1 MLQCTDFLIKK
12 MLWNTAF
19 AQTANKV
26 VEETYSF
33 VDFFASLGKW
43 GSALL
48 VILIF
53 FILAKVL
60 KKIIAHRIIKQ
71 SKYEVH
77 QEIVILTE
85 RVVYFFVI
93 LLGVSIAF
101 TIIDINIGWVVG
113 PMSVGL
119 GFAFKDLLSNF
130 IAGVVILTQKKF
142 KIGDV
147 IKVDGRLG
155 KITEINV
162 RITQIQA
169 FDGTSLIVP
178 NADLLTNVIQNFTS
192 NTFRRISLQ
201 VGVHYSTPLADAIK
215 LTLNSVKKNKEV
227 FSEPAPQV
235 LAMEFGDSAILLE
248 ARFWIES
255 SESWYNVRS
264 EIIQQLKI
272 DFDAAGINIP
282 FPIRTL
288 TLDEYDK
295 NLLKA
300 CNLPVEK
307 KVVDTSLNS

>member
-1 MLQCTDFLIKK
+1 

-19 AQTANKV
+19 AQSSNKV
-26 VEETYSF
+26 VEEINSIEA
-33 VDFFASLGKW
+33 FFTSLGKW
-43 GSALL
+43 GGAVL
-48 VILIF
+48 VIIVF
-53 FILAKVL
+53 FILAKIL
-60 KKIIAHRIIKQ
+60 KKIIAHRILRQ

-77 QEIVILTE
+77 QELVILAE
-85 RVVYFFVI
+85 RGVYFCVI
-93 LLGVSIAF
+93 LIGISIAF
-101 TIIDINIGWVVG
+101 AIININIGWVVG

-142 KIGDV
+142 KIGDI
-147 IKVDGRLG
+147 IKIDGRIG
-155 KITEINV
+155 KITAIDV
-162 RITQIQA
+162 RTTEVQSL
-169 FDGTSLIVP
+169 DGTNLIVP

-201 VGVHYSTPLADAIK
+201 VGVHYSTNLANAIK
-215 LTLNSVKKNKEV
+215 TTLGSIKKNKDVLQQPET
-227 FSEPAPQV
+227 QV

-255 SESWYNVRS
+255 STGWINLRS
-264 EIIQQLKI
+264 EILQQLKI

-300 CNLPVEK
+300 CHLPVKEP
-307 KVVDTSLNS
+307 VVETQKSN

>member
-1 MLQCTDFLIKK
+1 